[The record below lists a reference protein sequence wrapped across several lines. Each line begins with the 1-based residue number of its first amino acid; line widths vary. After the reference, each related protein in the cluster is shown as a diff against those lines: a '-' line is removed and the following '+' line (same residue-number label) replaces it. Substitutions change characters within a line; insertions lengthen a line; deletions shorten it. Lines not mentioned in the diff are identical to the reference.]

1 MSGRSP
7 AQVDVVDEGGGVG
20 IALSGRWAS
29 REGLPSLAAVTRAVS
44 RRPERVRFE
53 DAGLERWDSSLLV
66 AVRHIE
72 EACAAQGI
80 PVEMAGLPRAA
91 REQLE
96 LVRAAAPP
104 AGPRRRGARE
114 LVDALASLRRAS
126 PLADRVGVAVL
137 ESLEFLGRSSLG
149 LGRALTGRTLRLDL
163 DLGPAVQEAGV
174 GVLPVLALIAL
185 LGGGVLSLLGAQQ
198 LDRLG
203 AALLAPNLVAI
214 VIVRE
219 LGALTTGLALAGRW
233 ASANA
238 ADLATMVA
246 GDEVEALRAIGVDPF
261 DLLVAPRLF
270 ALLVMG
276 PVLVLYAT
284 ALGLLGSVVVGVA
297 VMDLPAPEYLER
309 TRAALGFDHAL
320 TGLIK
325 GATFGVVV
333 GLAGCYHGL
342 RSGRGSTAVG
352 SAVKAAVVT
361 AILWVVVVDAALTA
375 FFKWIR
381 Y

>member
-1 MSGRSP
+1 MTQPMRV
-7 AQVDVVDEGGGVG
+7 AVVEDGPLLTV
-20 IALSGRWAS
+20 ALSGRWVAS
-29 REGLPSLAAVTRAVS
+29 EGLPSLGVVTHALAGA
-44 RRPERVRFE
+44 PERVRVE
-53 DAGLERWDSSLLV
+53 DGGLERWDTSLLL
-66 AVRHIE
+66 AVRRIE
-72 EACAAQGI
+72 EACAARGI
-80 PVEMAGLPRAA
+80 ALETAGLPKAA
-91 REQLE
+91 RDLLE
-96 LVRAAAPP
+96 RAGAAAPP
-104 AGPRRRGARE
+104 AGARKRGARE
-114 LVDALASLRRAS
+114 LVDALARLRRAS
-126 PLADRVGVAVL
+126 PLADRIGVAVL
-137 ESLEFLGRSSLG
+137 ESLEFLGRSSSALA
-149 LGRALTGRTLRLDL
+149 RVLTGRAHRLDL
-163 DLGPAVQEAGV
+163 DLGPAIQEAGV
-174 GVLPVLALIAL
+174 GVLPVLALIAI

-219 LGALTTGLALAGRW
+219 LGSLTTGLALAGRW

-246 GDEVEALRAIGVDPF
+246 GDEVEALRSIGVDPF
-261 DLLVAPRLF
+261 DLLVAPRLL

-284 ALGLLGSVVVGVA
+284 ALGLFGSVVVGVA
-297 VMDLPAPEYLER
+297 ILDLPAVEYLDR

-320 TGLIK
+320 TGLVK
-325 GATFGVVV
+325 GATFGLVV

-361 AILWVVVVDAALTA
+361 AILWVVVVDAALSA

>member
-1 MSGRSP
+1 MGSP
-7 AQVDVVDEGGGVG
+7 ARVAVVADGSVVTV
-20 IALSGRWAS
+20 AVSGRWAS
-29 REGLPSLAAVTRAVS
+29 RDGLPPLVNVLQAIAA
-44 RRPERVRFE
+44 RPARVHIE
-53 DAGLERWDSSLLV
+53 DGGLERWDSTLLL
-66 AVRHIE
+66 ALQRIE
-72 EACAAQGI
+72 DACAAREI
-80 PVEMAGLPRAA
+80 PVDAAALPRAA

-96 LVRAAAPP
+96 RAQAAVPP
-104 AGPRRRGARE
+104 PGARKRGARE
-114 LVDALASLRRAS
+114 MVDALSRLRRAS
-126 PLADRVGVAVL
+126 PLADRIGVAIL
-137 ESLEFLGRSSLG
+137 ESLEFLGRASSG

-163 DLGPAVQEAGV
+163 DLGPAIHEAGV
-174 GVLPVLALIAL
+174 GVLPVLALIAV

-246 GDEVEALRAIGVDPF
+246 DDEVEALRSLGVDPF

-270 ALLVMG
+270 ALLLMG

-284 ALGLLGSVVVGVA
+284 ALGLLGSIVVGVA

-309 TRAALGFDHAL
+309 TRAALGFEHAL
-320 TGLIK
+320 TGLVK
-325 GATFGVVV
+325 GAMFGVVV

-361 AILWVVVVDAALTA
+361 AILWVVVVDAALSA

>member
-1 MSGRSP
+1 MPSP
-7 AQVDVVDEGGGVG
+7 ARVEVTEDGSVVRV
-20 IALSGRWAS
+20 ALSGRWAS
-29 REGLPSLAAVTRAVS
+29 HEGLPLLGAALQALAT
-44 RRPERVRFE
+44 RPERVRVE
-53 DAGLERWDSSLLV
+53 DGGLKEWDSSLLL
-66 AVRHIE
+66 AVQRIE
-72 EACAAQGI
+72 DACAARGI
-80 PVEMAGLPRAA
+80 PLETTGLPRAA
-91 REQLE
+91 RDQLE
-96 LVRAAAPP
+96 RVNAAVPP
-104 AGPRRRGARE
+104 PGARKRGARE
-114 LVDALASLRRAS
+114 LVDALTRLRRAS
-126 PLADRVGVAVL
+126 PLADRIGIAVL
-137 ESLEFLGRSSLG
+137 ESLEFLGRASSALA
-149 LGRALTGRTLRLDL
+149 RALTGRTLRLDL
-163 DLGPAVQEAGV
+163 DLAPAIQEAGV
-174 GVLPVLALIAL
+174 GVLPVLALIAV

-246 GDEVEALRAIGVDPF
+246 GDEVEALRSIGVDPY
-261 DLLVAPRLF
+261 DLLVAPRLV

-284 ALGLLGSVVVGVA
+284 ALGLFGSVVVGVA
-297 VMDLPAPEYLER
+297 VLDLPAPEYLER

-320 TGLIK
+320 TGLVK

-361 AILWVVVVDAALTA
+361 AILWVVVVDAALSA

>member
-1 MSGRSP
+1 MGSP
-7 AQVDVVDEGGGVG
+7 ARAAVVREGGLVTV
-20 IALSGRWAS
+20 AVSGRWS
-29 REGLPSLAAVTRAVS
+29 SFDGLPPLGDVTQALTRK
-44 RRPERVRFE
+44 PERVRFE
-53 DAGLERWDSSLLV
+53 DGGLERWDSSLLV
-66 AVRHIE
+66 AVRRIE
-72 EACAAQGI
+72 IICVARGI
-80 PVEMAGLPRAA
+80 ELDLSGLPAAA
-91 REQLE
+91 RDQIEVVQ
-96 LVRAAAPP
+96 AAAPP
-104 AGPRRRGARE
+104 PGARKMGARD
-114 LVDALASLRRAS
+114 LVDALTRLRRAS
-126 PLADRVGVAVL
+126 PLADRIGVAVL
-137 ESLEFLGRSSLG
+137 ESLEFLGRSSFG
-149 LGRALTGRTLRLDL
+149 LARALTGRTLRLDL
-163 DLGPAVQEAGV
+163 DLGPAIQEAGV

-219 LGALTTGLALAGRW
+219 LGALSTGLALAGRW

-270 ALLVMG
+270 ALLLMG

-284 ALGLLGSVVVGVA
+284 AVGLLGSVVVGVA
-297 VMDLPAPEYLER
+297 VLDLPAPEYLER

-320 TGLIK
+320 TGLVK
-325 GATFGVVV
+325 GALFGVVV

-342 RSGRGSTAVG
+342 RSGRGATAVG

-361 AILWVVVVDAALTA
+361 AILWVVIVDAALSA

>member
-1 MSGRSP
+1 MGAP
-7 AQVDVVDEGGGVG
+7 ARAAVVGDGPVVTV
-20 IALSGRWAS
+20 ALSGRWSS
-29 REGLPSLAAVTRAVS
+29 REGIPPLGAVTHALLAAREGV
-44 RRPERVRFE
+44 RVE
-53 DAGLERWDSSLLV
+53 DAGLESWDSSLLL
-66 AVRHIE
+66 AVRRFE
-72 EACAAQGI
+72 SACATHGI
-80 PVEMAGLPRAA
+80 PVDLSALPAAARAQLDLARAA
-91 REQLE
+91 S
-96 LVRAAAPP
+96 PP
-104 AGPRRRGARE
+104 PGARKRGARE
-114 LVDALASLRRAS
+114 LVDALSRLRRAS
-126 PLADRVGVAVL
+126 PLADRIGVAIL
-137 ESLEFLGRSSLG
+137 EGLEFLGRASSG
-149 LGRALTGRTLRLDL
+149 LARALTGRTLRLDL
-163 DLGPAVQEAGV
+163 DLGPAIQEAGV
-174 GVLPVLALIAL
+174 GVLPVLALISI

-219 LGALTTGLALAGRW
+219 LGALSTGLALAGRW

-246 GDEVEALRAIGVDPF
+246 GDEVEALRSIGVDPF

-270 ALLVMG
+270 ALLLMG

-284 ALGLLGSVVVGVA
+284 ALGMLGSAVVGVA
-297 VMDLPAPEYLER
+297 VLDLPAPEYLER

-320 TGLIK
+320 IGLIK
-325 GATFGVVV
+325 GATFGFVV

-352 SAVKAAVVT
+352 TAVKAAVVT
-361 AILWVVVVDAALTA
+361 AILWVVIVDAALSA

>member
-1 MSGRSP
+1 MASP
-7 AQVDVVDEGGGVG
+7 ARASVVQDGPVVTV
-20 IALSGRWAS
+20 ALSGRWSSRDGMPPLGAVTHALLS
-29 REGLPSLAAVTRAVS
+29 AREGV
-44 RRPERVRFE
+44 RVE
-53 DAGLERWDSSLLV
+53 DAGLESWDSSLLV
-66 AVRHIE
+66 AIRRFE
-72 EACAAQGI
+72 SACVAHGI
-80 PVEMAGLPRAA
+80 PVDLSALPPAAQAQLEMARAA
-91 REQLE
+91 S
-96 LVRAAAPP
+96 PP
-104 AGPRRRGARE
+104 PGARKRGARE
-114 LVDALASLRRAS
+114 LVDALARLRRAS
-126 PLADRVGVAVL
+126 PLADRIGVAVL
-137 ESLEFLGRSSLG
+137 DGLEFLGRSSSG
-149 LGRALTGRTLRLDL
+149 LARALTGRTLRLDL
-163 DLGPAVQEAGV
+163 DLGPAIQEAGV
-174 GVLPVLALIAL
+174 GVLPVLALISV

-219 LGALTTGLALAGRW
+219 LGALATGLALAGRW

-246 GDEVEALRAIGVDPF
+246 GDEVEALRSMGVDPF

-270 ALLVMG
+270 ALLLMG

-284 ALGLLGSVVVGVA
+284 ALGLFGSVVVGVA
-297 VMDLPAPEYLER
+297 VLDLPAPEYLER

-325 GATFGVVV
+325 GATFGFIV

-352 SAVKAAVVT
+352 TAVKAAVVT
-361 AILWVVVVDAALTA
+361 AILWVVIADAALSA

>member
-1 MSGRSP
+1 MASP
-7 AQVDVVDEGGGVG
+7 ARVDVIQDGSAVRVG
-20 IALSGRWAS
+20 LSGHWAS
-29 REGLPSLAAVTRAVS
+29 HEGLPSLNAVLQALAG
-44 RRPERVRFE
+44 RPERARLE
-53 DAGLERWDSSLLV
+53 DAGLERWDSSLLL
-66 AVRHIE
+66 AVRRIE
-72 EACAAQGI
+72 DACAARGI
-80 PVEMAGLPRAA
+80 ALETAGLPRAA

-96 LVRAAAPP
+96 LARTAVPP
-104 AGPRRRGARE
+104 PGARKRGARE
-114 LVDALASLRRAS
+114 LVDALARLRRSS
-126 PLADRVGVAVL
+126 PLADRIGVAVL
-137 ESLEFLGRSSLG
+137 ESLDFLGRASSG

-163 DLGPAVQEAGV
+163 DLAPAIHEAGV

-270 ALLVMG
+270 ALLLMG

-320 TGLIK
+320 TGLVK

-361 AILWVVVVDAALTA
+361 AILWVVIVDAALSA

>member
-1 MSGRSP
+1 MSAP
-7 AQVDVVDEGGGVG
+7 ARAAVVEDGPVVTVG
-20 IALSGRWAS
+20 LSGRWSS
-29 REGLPSLAAVTRAVS
+29 REGIPPLGALTHALVGAKDGV
-44 RRPERVRFE
+44 RVE
-53 DAGLERWDSSLLV
+53 DHGLEGWDSSLLV
-66 AVRHIE
+66 AVRRFE
-72 EACAAQGI
+72 AACAARGI
-80 PVEMAGLPRAA
+80 PFDVSALPAAARDQLDIARAA
-91 REQLE
+91 S
-96 LVRAAAPP
+96 PP
-104 AGPRRRGARE
+104 QEARKRGARE
-114 LVDALASLRRAS
+114 LVDALARLRRAS
-126 PLADRVGVAVL
+126 PLADRIGAAVL
-137 ESLEFLGRSSLG
+137 DALEFLGRSSFG
-149 LGRALTGRTLRLDL
+149 LARALTGRTLRLDL
-163 DLGPAVQEAGV
+163 DLGPAIQEAGV
-174 GVLPVLALIAL
+174 GVLPVLALIAV

-219 LGALTTGLALAGRW
+219 LGALSTGLALAGRW

-246 GDEVEALRAIGVDPF
+246 NDEVEALRSIGVDPF

-270 ALLVMG
+270 ALVLMG
-276 PVLVLYAT
+276 PMLVLYAT
-284 ALGLLGSVVVGVA
+284 ALGLFGSVVVGVA
-297 VMDLPAPEYLER
+297 VLDLPFPEYLER
-309 TRAALGFDHAL
+309 TRAALGPDHAL

-325 GATFGVVV
+325 GATFGFIV

-352 SAVKAAVVT
+352 AAVKGAVVT
-361 AILWVVVVDAALTA
+361 AILWVVVADAALSA